1 MGSIAYPDAVIDR
14 FRRYSGRAACSER

>member
-1 MGSIAYPDAVIDR
+1 MGTIAYPDAVIDR